1 MRSPLHSSALVALL
15 PSRGLAD
22 LNLKR
27 RRLAVAVLAVAL
39 VAAGLAVT
47 LADVRPIG
55 GLEGLWHTSQMYNS
69 NMNASYCVVF
79 YSVNFTFLYT
89 EQVPTD
95 CPIPVHFMVTFSDGS
110 MELLNTTIGGMLA
123 VPPRVVHSNHT
134 NPGAA
139 IVSSTSNDHWYDW
152 YYEISV

>member
-1 MRSPLHSSALVALL
+1 LVAPL

-27 RRLAVAVLAVAL
+27 RRLAVAVLAVTL
-39 VAAGLAVT
+39 IAAGLAVT

-55 GLEGLWHTSQMYNS
+55 GVEGLWHTSQMYNS
-69 NMNASYCVVF
+69 NMNVSYCVVF
-79 YSVNFTFLYT
+79 YLVNFTFLYT

-95 CPIPVHFMVTFSDGS
+95 SPIPVHFMVTFSDGL
-110 MELLNTTIGGMLA
+110 MEVLNTTIGGWLG

-134 NPGAA
+134 NPGVA

-152 YYEISV
+152 YYAVSV